1 MENAR
6 GTEDKRYNG
15 TSLHRNHKTNT
26 PVKRM
31 IFFVITL
38 LHNVCHKTSIF
49 SEPLDTLHEIMGAL
63 YFVKT

>member
-6 GTEDKRYNG
+6 GTEDKQYNG
-15 TSLHRNHKTNT
+15 TSLYRNHKMNT

-31 IFFVITL
+31 IFFAML
-38 LHNVCHKTSIF
+38 LQKVCLKTSIF
-49 SEPLDTLHEIMGAL
+49 SEPPGTLHEIVGAL

>member
-6 GTEDKRYNG
+6 DTEDKRYNG
-15 TSLHRNHKTNT
+15 TSLNRNHKTNT

-31 IFFVITL
+31 IFFAML

-49 SEPLDTLHEIMGAL
+49 SEPPDTLHEIMGAL
-63 YFVKT
+63 KT